1 MSTQQVEFRTSND
14 RYTQVIVHKYSN
26 LDFVLITQTGKMGTL
41 TLVNNVSNTVDCKQL
56 LGWSN
61 ELSMV
66 YGSQLMKITGYKKPI
81 MMGLSLVECDENETK
96 ETLLKVRQVFM
107 ELNKTAD

>member
-1 MSTQQVEFRTSND
+1 MSTKQVEFRTSKD

-26 LDFVLITQTGKMGTL
+26 LDFILITQTGKMGTL
-41 TLVNNVSNTVDCKQL
+41 TFVNNLNNTVDCKQL
-56 LGWSN
+56 LGSN

-96 ETLLKVRQVFM
+96 ETLLKVRQVVM